1 VVLVVEAATAEAVA
15 VVPMVVAAAVVVAVV
30 AVAAALSSVLMLS
43 AAEGGTVMLS
53 AAEGGTVVLSAAE
66 GGTAGPSTVG
76 VPVVAVVVVVVA
88 AEVAAVVGTSVQ
100 VPTAVH
106 VVEVVVSE
114 EIAGRRWRIALAV
127 EEKIATIMMVA
138 FSWKEGRGDKGEPT
152 KKRGKVKKTRAV
164 EGGDRKKKRRTE
176 QGQWQRHNWR
186 RCITAARRFC
196 IMGLAHGKIS

>member
-100 VPTAVH
+100 VPVA
-106 VVEVVVSE
+106 EVMVSE
-114 EIAGRRWRIALAV
+114 EITGRRWRVALAV
-127 EEKIATIMMVA
+127 EEKLATIMMVA
-138 FSWKEGRGDKGEPT
+138 FPSKEGRGDKGEPT